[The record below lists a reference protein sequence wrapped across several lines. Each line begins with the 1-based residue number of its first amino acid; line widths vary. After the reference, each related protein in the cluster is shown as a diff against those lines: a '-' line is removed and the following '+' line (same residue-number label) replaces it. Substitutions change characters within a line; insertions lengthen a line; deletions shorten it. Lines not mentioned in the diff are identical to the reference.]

1 VSFSAVAL
9 VVVVTMLTASAVVVL
24 IAQLGT
30 DRDTCAADHRTENH
44 TGAEHR
50 QTVPGC
56 CPHAC
61 TDAFTTAF
69 GAGRRGRRRNRGGR

>member
-1 VSFSAVAL
+1 L
-9 VVVVTMLTASAVVVL
+9 VVVAAVLTMLTASVVVVL
-24 IAQLGT
+24 IAQLST
-30 DRDTCAADHRTENH
+30 DRDSCAADHRTENH
-44 TGAEHR
+44 ARAEHR

-61 TDAFTTAF
+61 TDTFTTAF